1 MEDKELD
8 ESNEASV
15 RAVSKLEGDGF
26 ASQDED
32 SDKQSEEEKMPN
44 IGHDDAEFC
53 NEQDDVSPKS
63 LSSQDDEKV
72 EGDAY
77 VVQNK
82 DHGELRQE
90 KIQDNSHDGSN
101 NENEHDRSSD
111 MSSTQGVENME
122 GDTYVVQNEDHDGSK
137 YENEHAEKL
146 SGSSSSE
153 DVENMERNVCVVQN
167 EDHEE
172 SKQATSQN
180 ICHNGHEY
188 ENEQDDI
195 SSEKSSSSDV
205 KNVKEDTYVVQNDD
219 HIESKPDKSQ
229 NNSPDVHKHENEVDD
244 DKSSKTSNSQDF
256 ENRGDTLDID
266 NEDHEESKQAKSHNI
281 SHDGLKY
288 GNEQSD
294 ISSHSS
300 PSQDVENLKVDTY
313 VVQNEDQEESDKVR
327 SENISHDGSK
337 YDNEQDDLSSDTSSF
352 ETIEMQKSDACTIHN
367 EDYNKDPN
375 EEKFE
380 NLGYDGPGFEKRVDD
395 ILENIYGNIDEDKT
409 SNESKTINP
418 IVDVDPGT
426 PHVVEKALA
435 LRNFVRE
442 KSLVAVSTLMRRLSR
457 KVDEDNSDNKG
468 NDVSD
473 LSRDGESKEVGA
485 ENKTDKGEEPITESP
500 LQPIVMKGRIIL
512 YTRLGCRET
521 KEVRKFL
528 YMKRLRYV
536 EINIDV
542 YPNRKIELEKVSGS
556 TSVPIVFFNEVLIGD
571 LSKLEALNESGKLDE
586 KIEFIIAE
594 SPSFEA
600 PVPPLSGEDDVS
612 TSGPID
618 EMALIVRK
626 MKESIVVK
634 DRFSKLRRFTNCFLG
649 CEAVDFLSENQYLE
663 RKEVTLI
670 MSFKLSKLSGFFFLC
685 GNYLIQDLVQFYLLS
700 RVFFQVSFFVLAVEF
715 GRKLAIQLFFQHVL
729 DENIFED
736 GNFLYRF
743 LDDDPIVASQC
754 QNIPKGITTVKPK
767 PIKEIASRLRL
778 LSYAMFEAYASEDG
792 RHVDYRSMHGS
803 EEFARYLR
811 IVEELQ
817 RVEIMHL
824 SREETI
830 AFFINL
836 YNMMTIHAILVWGHP
851 TGALERRKMFGD
863 FKYIIGG
870 STYSLSAIQNGVL
883 RGNQRQPYTLMRP
896 FGAKDK
902 RLHVSNQYSLF
913 IQL

>member
-15 RAVSKLEGDGF
+15 RAVSKMVGDGF
-26 ASQDED
+26 TSQDED

-63 LSSQDDEKV
+63 LSSRDDENV

-77 VVQNK
+77 VVQNE
-82 DHGELRQE
+82 DHGELKQE
-90 KIQDNSHDGSN
+90 KIQDNSHDVSN

-111 MSSTQGVENME
+111 TSSSQGVENME
-122 GDTYVVQNEDHDGSK
+122 GDTYVVQNEDDEELKLAKSQNVCHDGSK
-137 YENEHAEKL
+137 YENEHAEML

-153 DVENMERNVCVVQN
+153 EVENMERNVCVVQN

-180 ICHNGHEY
+180 ICHDGHEY

-195 SSEKSSSSDV
+195 SSEKSSSSDN
-205 KNVKEDTYVVQNDD
+205 KNVKEDTYVVQSDD
-219 HIESKPDKSQ
+219 HIESKPDKIQ
-229 NNSPDVHKHENEVDD
+229 NISPDVHKYENEEND
-244 DKSSKTSNSQDF
+244 DKSSHTSNSQDF
-256 ENRGDTLDID
+256 ENLGDTLDVD
-266 NEDHEESKQAKSHNI
+266 NEDHDESKQEKSQNI

-288 GNEQSD
+288 ENEQSD
-294 ISSHSS
+294 LSSHPSS
-300 PSQDVENLKVDTY
+300 SQDVENLKGDIY
-313 VVQNEDQEESDKVR
+313 VVQNEDQEESDQVR
-327 SENISHDGSK
+327 NENISPDGSK
-337 YDNEQDDLSSDTSSF
+337 YDNEQDDISSDTSSF
-352 ETIEMQKSDACTIHN
+352 ETIEMRQSDACTIHN
-367 EDYNKDPN
+367 EDYDKDSK

-380 NLGYDGPGFEKRVDD
+380 SLGYDGPGFEKRLDD
-395 ILENIYGNIDEDKT
+395 ILDNIYGNIDEDSNIPKRVKNNVIGEDKT
-409 SNESKTINP
+409 SNESNTINP

-426 PHVVEKALA
+426 PHVLEKAVA

-442 KSLVAVSTLMRRLSR
+442 KSIVAVSTLMRRLSR

-473 LSRDGESKEVGA
+473 LSRDGQSKDVGA
-485 ENKTDKGEEPITESP
+485 EIKTDKREEPIPESP

-512 YTRLGCRET
+512 YTRLGCRES

-571 LSKLEALNESGKLDE
+571 LSKLKALSESGKLDE
-586 KIEFIIAE
+586 KIDFVIAE

-670 MSFKLSKLSGFFFLC
+670 MSFKLRKLSGFFFLC
-685 GNYLIQDLVQFYLLS
+685 ENYLIPELVQFYLLS
-700 RVFFQVSFFVLAVEF
+700 RVFFSS
-715 GRKLAIQLFFQHVL
+715 LFFCAGS
-729 DENIFED
+729 N
-736 GNFLYRF
+736 GSLYLFVQLRF
-743 LDDDPIVASQC
+743 L
-754 QNIPKGITTVKPK
+754 
-767 PIKEIASRLRL
+767 
-778 LSYAMFEAYASEDG
+778 
-792 RHVDYRSMHGS
+792 
-803 EEFARYLR
+803 
-811 IVEELQ
+811 
-817 RVEIMHL
+817 
-824 SREETI
+824 
-830 AFFINL
+830 
-836 YNMMTIHAILVWGHP
+836 
-851 TGALERRKMFGD
+851 
-863 FKYIIGG
+863 
-870 STYSLSAIQNGVL
+870 
-883 RGNQRQPYTLMRP
+883 
-896 FGAKDK
+896 
-902 RLHVSNQYSLF
+902 
-913 IQL
+913 